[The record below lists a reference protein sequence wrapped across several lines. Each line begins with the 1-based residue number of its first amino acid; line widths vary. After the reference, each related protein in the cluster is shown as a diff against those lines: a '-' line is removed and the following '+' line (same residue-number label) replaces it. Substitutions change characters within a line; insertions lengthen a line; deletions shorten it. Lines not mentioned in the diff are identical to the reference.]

1 MVAVDSVS
9 ETSFGNLEFPNTEFR
24 YISSPLIQTY
34 YSEVPDYMG
43 TFYKLRYSNTNT
55 YERSLFWWRKGK
67 GSQVP
72 CEFIHTTW
80 SFSGRDHLSGQN
92 KGLSLAGSSLRMRE
106 ETYLIVTRN
115 EISNKLFFFSFFVF
129 VFIGLHPWHMEVPR
143 LGVK

>member
-1 MVAVDSVS
+1 MVAVDSVP
-9 ETSFGNLEFPNTEFR
+9 ETSFGNLEFPNTEFK

-43 TFYKLRYSNTNT
+43 TFYKLRYSNANT
-55 YERSLFWWRKGK
+55 LERSLFWWRKGK

-80 SFSGRDHLSGQN
+80 SFSGRDQLSGQN

-115 EISNKLFFFSFFVF
+115 EISNKLFFFSFFHF
-129 VFIGLHPWHMEVPR
+129 IFIGLHPWHMEVPR